1 MYSIIK
7 ETVSEIE
14 VERSRFI
21 GIITHIENI
30 EEIKDIITSIKKK
43 YPKARHYCYA
53 ATIDGNK
60 KYSDD
65 GEPQGTAG
73 KPMLDVLEKKNLTNV
88 LIVVVRY
95 FGGIL
100 LGSGRLLRTYVETT
114 IKTISASEI
123 VKIAEGYEIEFSI
136 DYPNYDI
143 IRNFLKT
150 KGIQIDK
157 VDFLENVLVTTFS
170 LEDYSEEITSK
181 FYGKVL
187 IKKVLKKVAYTKEGI

>member
-73 KPMLDVLEKKNLTNV
+73 KPMLDVLEKKSLTNV

-123 VKIAEGYEIEFSI
+123 VKIAEGYEIEFSV

-170 LEDYSEEITSK
+170 LEDYSEEIASK

>member
-114 IKTISASEI
+114 IKTIFASEI
-123 VKIAEGYEIEFSI
+123 VKIAEGYEIEFSV

-170 LEDYSEEITSK
+170 LEDYSEEIASK

>member
-30 EEIKDIITSIKKK
+30 EGIKDIITSIKKK

-123 VKIAEGYEIEFSI
+123 VKIAEGYEIEFSV

-170 LEDYSEEITSK
+170 LEDYSEEIASK

>member
-30 EEIKDIITSIKKK
+30 EGIKDIITSIKKK

-123 VKIAEGYEIEFSI
+123 VKIAEGYEIEFSV

-157 VDFLENVLVTTFS
+157 VDFLENVLATTFS
-170 LEDYSEEITSK
+170 LEDYSEEIASK

>member
-170 LEDYSEEITSK
+170 LEDYSEEIASK

>member
-123 VKIAEGYEIEFSI
+123 VKIAEGYEIEFSV
-136 DYPNYDI
+136 DYPNYDV

-150 KGIQIDK
+150 KDIQIDK

-170 LEDYSEEITSK
+170 LEDYSEEIASK

>member
-30 EEIKDIITSIKKK
+30 EGIKDIITSIKKK

-123 VKIAEGYEIEFSI
+123 VKIAEGYEIEFSV

>member
-30 EEIKDIITSIKKK
+30 EGIKDIITSIKKK

-170 LEDYSEEITSK
+170 LEDYSEEIASK

>member
-123 VKIAEGYEIEFSI
+123 VKIAEGYEIEFSV

>member
-73 KPMLDVLEKKNLTNV
+73 KPMLDVLEKKHLTNV
-88 LIVVVRY
+88 LVVVVRY

-123 VKIAEGYEIEFSI
+123 VKIAEGYEIEFSV

-157 VDFLENVLVTTFS
+157 VDFLDNILVTTFS
-170 LEDYSEEITSK
+170 LEDYSEKIASK

>member
-1 MYSIIK
+1 
-7 ETVSEIE
+7 
-14 VERSRFI
+14 
-21 GIITHIENI
+21 
-30 EEIKDIITSIKKK
+30 
-43 YPKARHYCYA
+43 
-53 ATIDGNK
+53 
-60 KYSDD
+60 
-65 GEPQGTAG
+65 
-73 KPMLDVLEKKNLTNV
+73 MLDVLEKKNLTNV

-170 LEDYSEEITSK
+170 LEDYSEEIASK

>member
-123 VKIAEGYEIEFSI
+123 VKIAEGYEIEFSV

-170 LEDYSEEITSK
+170 LEDYSEEIASK

>member
-170 LEDYSEEITSK
+170 LEYYSEEIASK